1 MRCTATRVNKMVEV
15 TEFDFAT
22 CLDTAEARSFFMA
35 DAFESGD
42 AAFIAHALG
51 ICARAAD
58 IATLVVETGLSHAQ
72 LYSSLSKDGNPTLHT
87 VLAVVK
93 HLGISLSAHATAEEC
108 AAVAAIEREADSSPD
123 DRSTAGGR

>member
-1 MRCTATRVNKMVEV
+1 MVKV
-15 TEFDFAT
+15 TEFDFAML
-22 CLDTAEARSFFMA
+22 LDTAAARSFFIA

-42 AAFIAHALG
+42 ASFIAHALG

-58 IATLVVETGLSHAQ
+58 ITTLTGETGLPLGQ

-93 HLGISLSAHATAEEC
+93 HLGISLSAHATAKEC
-108 AAVAAIEREADSSPD
+108 TAVAAMEHDADKSPD
-123 DRSTAGGR
+123 DRSTAWTLAE

>member
-1 MRCTATRVNKMVEV
+1 MGDV
-15 TEFDFAT
+15 TEFDVAT
-22 CLDTAEARSFFMA
+22 CLDTVEARSFFMA

-42 AAFIAHALG
+42 ASHIAHALG

-58 IATLVVETGLSHAQ
+58 ITTLAEETGLSHAQ

-93 HLGISLSAHATAEEC
+93 HLGISLSAHATTKEC
-108 AAVAAIEREADSSPD
+108 AAVAAIEHDADKSPD
-123 DRSTAGGR
+123 DRSTTWTLAKQFQDRT